1 MQTKIKDSPLKPANT
16 LKPLE
21 NEIKNIIKPEPLK
34 EIVSAKPQ
42 SKEQK
47 TELKIENISKIGT
60 KSETISQP
68 PKSLYTANTV
78 IQNIEISSEE
88 SSEMSDK
95 ESKNINPGRNLS
107 STLASLGTKKE
118 IRELSYSDE
127 SSEEISAKPDDVLQT
142 VKFGTDVMQ
151 QMRAKRNEILMSHAT
166 SNQNSDVAKSSQNV
180 RKDFTSN
187 AKEKTITP
195 TPKVAEPKPEIVEKK
210 LELKD
215 LPTSAPT
222 IEVSYPVSG
231 EFDEKLVRL
240 QKDMVT
246 MIETHKTSIELKVK
260 EIIIAETGELR
271 KEFRQERA
279 EQVIKISLLV
289 RVEIKIKLLIN

>member
-166 SNQNSDVAKSSQNV
+166 SNLNSDVAKSSQNV

-195 TPKVAEPKPEIVEKK
+195 TPKVAEPKPKIVEKK

-222 IEVSYPVSG
+222 IEVSYPVPG
-231 EFDEKLVRL
+231 EFDEKLARL

>member
-21 NEIKNIIKPEPLK
+21 NEIKNISKPEPLK

-42 SKEQK
+42 SKDTGQIQK

-60 KSETISQP
+60 KSEAISQP

-195 TPKVAEPKPEIVEKK
+195 TPKVAEPKPKIVEKK

-240 QKDMVT
+240 QKDMVK

-279 EQVIKISLLV
+279 EQVIKIKMLV
-289 RVEIKIKLLIN
+289 RVKMKT